1 MRSITII
8 VNIITIFIMVFASNI
23 SGFYVEDNYIKYQ
36 SNVPHKTFLTDIGE
50 FGIYDLLIISPEEF
64 VKNLHPLVEHKNA
77 MGIKTKLVSVEK

>member
-1 MRSITII
+1 MRCITII
-8 VNIITIFIMVFASNI
+8 VNIMTIFIMVFASNI

-64 VKNLHPLVEHKNA
+64 VKNLHQLVEHKNSIL
-77 MGIKTKLVSVEK
+77 IKTKLVSV